1 MATSGT
7 FTGSRASGAGST
19 SPRLILDWSR
29 VETDIT
35 KNRSKIRL
43 TLKLQVSGR
52 VNFSANK
59 TGKIHGSS
67 FTFTGGVNGS
77 STTRTLRQRDVWV
90 NHNADGTKSQTF
102 SATFNINI
110 TYSGVK
116 INNLSVSGTANIDA
130 IPRASGFTAFSLSNT
145 TVNTSTANTVTYT
158 LDRKSSAFS
167 HRMTLKLGNKTI
179 KSWDDSGTG
188 SRTSGLTAAQV
199 NEIIKGRPNN
209 TSGTLTLTM
218 QTKSGSTNIGSSV
231 SRTRKF
237 NISTDVKPSASGI
250 TATISGNGRDK
261 AINRFVQN
269 ITKVASSFTSSAG
282 YGASVSSRS
291 IVIRRVSGAA
301 NSQTISGSSGTTANA
316 VSLNGTYEAIGTI
329 KDSRGR
335 SATSRRTFEV
345 QAYSVPV
352 ITKFTAVRD
361 KTESNTVLVTRVGR
375 WSSLGTGTASLNN
388 LTISVQRRLSTSST
402 WESIENITGDT
413 GSFSTSVNST
423 GNADSSSYEF
433 RITITDT
440 FGKKAT
446 ALVKVPTSIVEL
458 TISKGKGIGVGKI
471 HEKGAIDVGP
481 GGINIEHLINPLWE
495 GASYPNA
502 TTTINVP
509 KNLKDCMNGWLLRWQ
524 RYIVGERRTENSN
537 FEYTI
542 VPKIHAYYNSGHGV
556 RVLLGG
562 IDDTTSVTYSKYLY
576 IHNDKIVGHEDN
588 ASGDQ
593 RFRVLT
599 GVFEY

>member
-1 MATSGT
+1 MATSGS
-7 FTGSRASGAGST
+7 FTGNRASGASST
-19 SPRLILDWSR
+19 SPRLILEWSR

-43 TLKLQVSGR
+43 TLKLEVSGR

-59 TGKIHGSS
+59 TGKIHGSN

-77 STTRTLRQRDVWV
+77 NTTRTLQRRDVWV
-90 NHNADGTKSQTF
+90 NHNSDGTRSQTF
-102 SATFNINI
+102 SASFNIAI
-110 TYSGVK
+110 RYSGVM
-116 INNLSVSGTANIDA
+116 INNLSVSGIADITA
-130 IPRASGFTAFSLSNT
+130 IPRASGFTAFSLSDT
-145 TVNTSTANTVTYT
+145 TVNTSTDNAVTYT
-158 LDRKSSAFS
+158 LNRKSSGFS

-179 KSWDDSGTG
+179 KSWTDSETG
-188 SRTSGLTAAQV
+188 SRTSALTGAQV

-209 TSGTLTLTM
+209 TDGTLTLTM
-218 QTKSGSTNIGSSV
+218 QTRSGNTNIGSSV

-237 NISTDVKPSASGI
+237 NISSDVKPSASGI
-250 TATISGNGRDK
+250 TAKISGSGRDK
-261 AINRFVQN
+261 TINRFVQK
-269 ITKVASSFTSSAG
+269 ITKVESSFTSSAG
-282 YGASVSSRS
+282 YGAKVSSRS
-291 IVIRRVSGAA
+291 IVVRRVSGSA
-301 NSQTISGSSGTTANA
+301 NSQTISGSSGTTGNA

-335 SATSRRTFEV
+335 SATSRTTFEV
-345 QAYSVPV
+345 EAYSVPV

-361 KTESNTVLVTRVGR
+361 KTESNTVNITREGR
-375 WSSLGTGTASLNN
+375 WSSLGTGTSSLNS
-388 LTISVQRRLSTSST
+388 LTMSIQRRLSTSTSWTSVPST
-402 WESIENITGDT
+402 AGTT
-413 GSFSTSVNST
+413 GSFTGSVNST
-423 GNADSSSYEF
+423 GNEDSSSYEF

-440 FGKKAT
+440 FGRKAT
-446 ALVKVPTSIVEL
+446 ALVNVPTSIVEL

-481 GGINIEHLINPLWE
+481 GGINIAHIIDPLWE

-502 TTTINVP
+502 TTTINVS

-524 RYIVGERRTENSN
+524 RYLVSEQSTENSN

-542 VPKIHAYYNSGHGV
+542 IPKIHAYYNSGHGV

-562 IDDTTSVTYSKYLY
+562 IQDTTSVTYSKYLY